1 MNETEIKKT
10 YKNTLKEAERVI
22 KMTLLSDED
31 FFKKYVEREPHRG
44 GNDMEEL
51 TRWFEIVY
59 HAHVSADL
67 PVEEYTDFQRECVE
81 RGIYTNWNLDR
92 TDKEISLPLL
102 LGILDKA
109 GVVFERKR
117 YRVDGDVLFPNRMIF
132 QIDRYATKEKRKD
145 EKYQISAKDLLSTDN
160 VMSEEQYKHSI
171 K

>member
-31 FFKKYVEREPHRG
+31 FFKKYVERESHRG

-67 PVEEYTDFQRECVE
+67 QEYTDFQRECVE
-81 RGIYTNWNLDR
+81 RGIYTNCNLDS
-92 TDKEISLPLL
+92 TAKEISLLL
-102 LGILDKA
+102 LL
-109 GVVFERKR
+109 
-117 YRVDGDVLFPNRMIF
+117 VL
-132 QIDRYATKEKRKD
+132 
-145 EKYQISAKDLLSTDN
+145 
-160 VMSEEQYKHSI
+160 
-171 K
+171 

>member
-1 MNETEIKKT
+1 MRQRQRNRDSVRAAG
-10 YKNTLKEAERVI
+10 AESF
-22 KMTLLSDED
+22 LCD
-31 FFKKYVEREPHRG
+31 
-44 GNDMEEL
+44 N
-51 TRWFEIVY
+51 
-59 HAHVSADL
+59 
-67 PVEEYTDFQRECVE
+67 
-81 RGIYTNWNLDR
+81 
-92 TDKEISLPLL
+92 
-102 LGILDKA
+102 DKA

>member
-22 KMTLLSDED
+22 KMTLLSDKD

-67 PVEEYTDFQRECVE
+67 QEYTDFQRECV
-81 RGIYTNWNLDR
+81 YTNWNLDR